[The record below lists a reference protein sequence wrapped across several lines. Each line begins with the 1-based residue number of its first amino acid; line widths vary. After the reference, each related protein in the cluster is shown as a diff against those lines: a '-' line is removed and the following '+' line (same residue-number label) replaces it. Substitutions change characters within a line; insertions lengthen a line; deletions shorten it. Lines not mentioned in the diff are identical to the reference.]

1 MARLEVFLF
10 LALVAVAS
18 TYQAPN
24 WNNPLFIFQQ
34 YDSNRNGEL
43 EWNELFEMFHSFGKV
58 KSVRRRRKFVKAL
71 TKMMMTYD
79 RDRSGTLNRFEF
91 SKAFPVYQDGNIM
104 EMFG

>member
-58 KSVRRRRKFVKAL
+58 KSV
-71 TKMMMTYD
+71 MMTYD